1 MTSLFSYS
9 RLRPAPQ
16 CAPQCAPHCES
27 SASSSCRRAS
37 NSEPQ
42 TPISESH
49 RPAELRIRIPNI
61 AGPARTLP
69 TKLPVPHT
77 ECFPHHSRK
86 SRLALSYLILSYPI
100 LPYLATPSAGL
111 KSTADR
117 QSASSPPGCSHPHG
131 LHRRCRSDSHRLRGA
146 ASASEQAA
154 RTPIPIPAPCR
165 TYSPETDPLSDT
177 ASRRS
182 ELPPRPVVPKP
193 GNPSDTRS
201 GMRPIRRKRHENPLP
216 GAPPPGS
223 TLSVP
228 LHTCHFLAVPHSG
241 CRGLCTGTSRSGPA
255 ASGCRIRTD
264 STVRDRSSDRHRPR
278 RVRSRTRRPLLL
290 RTVRKHRS

>member
-117 QSASSPPGCSHPHG
+117 QSASSPPG
-131 LHRRCRSDSHRLRGA
+131 LF
-146 ASASEQAA
+146 
-154 RTPIPIPAPCR
+154 T
-165 TYSPETDPLSDT
+165 
-177 ASRRS
+177 
-182 ELPPRPVVPKP
+182 PPRPPPPMPFGQPPTSRRRIRLRAGSPHADPDSGSVSHIFP
-193 GNPSDTRS
+193 GNRSALRYRQPTLRTSAAPRRPKTRKS
-201 GMRPIRRKRHENPLP
+201 VRYPIRHASNPE
-216 GAPPPGS
+216 
-223 TLSVP
+223 
-228 LHTCHFLAVPHSG
+228 
-241 CRGLCTGTSRSGPA
+241 
-255 ASGCRIRTD
+255 
-264 STVRDRSSDRHRPR
+264 
-278 RVRSRTRRPLLL
+278 
-290 RTVRKHRS
+290 